1 MKLIGLIEN
10 FALGGLVTVITSYI
24 GTYFSPLAAAIFWAY
39 PFTLLP
45 TIFYMRKNGKDNEF
59 ISKFLL
65 KTTFALII
73 LFFVTIGLSRLFL
86 HLGDNITL
94 ILLCSLGIWFILG
107 LIYYYLINIL
117 GFKKYF

>member
-1 MKLIGLIEN
+1 MKLISLIEN
-10 FALGGLVTVITSYI
+10 FALGGMVTVITSYI

-45 TIFYMRKNGKDNEF
+45 TIFYMRKNGKDNKF

-73 LFFVTIGLSRLFL
+73 LFLVTLVLSKLFL
-86 HLGDNITL
+86 HLGDNI
-94 ILLCSLGIWFILG
+94 ILVLMCSLGIWFILG
-107 LIYYYLINIL
+107 LLYYYLINVL
-117 GFKKYF
+117 GLKKYF